1 MTTPAHRQ
9 SWFTHVA
16 GTAAV
21 CFLAGLLNYL
31 MRGSHFGLSM
41 LYSFM
46 IGAQISAWVSLL
58 SAGLGRLL
66 RRWRGDSLAASQGW
80 VGWGAMLPCVV
91 LGSVAGYA
99 GGIWLTNAVT
109 GLQEPLPWQLPGGRA
124 ALSVG
129 FAVVMSLLATLFIFS
144 VFKVNAL
151 RLAQAQALQQ
161 AAEARLTLLQSQLE
175 PHMLFNTL
183 AHLRVLIKLRPD
195 EAQRML
201 DRLIDYLRATLQ
213 ASRAT
218 EHPLADE
225 FERLSDY
232 LALMQ
237 LRMGERLRVKL
248 ELPADLARIAIPPLL
263 LQPLVEN
270 AIKHGLEP
278 HVDGGELRVTASRQG
293 AQLVFEVADSGAGL
307 AELTDLPGTGFGE
320 THAARTASGGARE
333 VGMGFGLS
341 QVRERLVQRYG
352 NTANFTL
359 KPQPGGG
366 SIARIEIPS

>member
-1 MTTPAHRQ
+1 MTLPDSRH
-9 SWFTHVA
+9 SWWTHLG
-16 GTAAV
+16 GTALICV
-21 CFLAGLLNYL
+21 VVGLLNYL
-31 MRGSHFGLSM
+31 MQGGSFGIAM
-41 LYSFM
+41 LYSFAV
-46 IGAQISAWVSLL
+46 GTQISLYIQLL
-58 SAGLGRLL
+58 MTGVTRALRLQ
-66 RRWRGDSLAASQGW
+66 RGDLPELRHGWIGWGW
-80 VGWGAMLPCVV
+80 VAPCVL
-91 LGSVAGYA
+91 LGALAGYA
-99 GGIWLTNAVT
+99 GGLWLGDLISGRHAVR
-109 GLQEPLPWQLPGGRA
+109 PWNMPQGRA

-129 FAVVMSLLATLFIFS
+129 FVLLVSVLGTFFFFVLFRL
-144 VFKVNAL
+144 NAL
-151 RLAQAQALQQ
+151 RLEQAQALRQ

-248 ELPADLARIAIPPLL
+248 ELPADLAGIAIPPLL

-278 HVDGGELRVTASRQG
+278 HVDGGELRVTAARDG
-293 AQLVFEVADSGAGL
+293 KQLVLEVADSGAGL
-307 AELTDLPGTGFGE
+307 VQATDLPGT
-320 THAARTASGGARE
+320 
-333 VGMGFGLS
+333 GFGLS
-341 QVRERLVQRYG
+341 QVRERLAQRYG
-352 NTANFTL
+352 NAASFEL
-359 KPQPGGG
+359 RPQPGGG
-366 SIARIEIPS
+366 SVARIEIPS

>member
-1 MTTPAHRQ
+1 MLTSSHRH
-9 SWFTHVA
+9 SWLTHIG
-16 GTAAV
+16 GTAAI
-21 CFLAGLLNYL
+21 CFFAGLLNWV
-31 MRGSHFGLSM
+31 MRGSPFGLSM

-46 IGAQISAWVSLL
+46 IGAQISAWISLL
-58 SAGLGRLL
+58 SAGMRHLL
-66 RRWRGDSLAASQGW
+66 RRWRGDTPALSQGW
-80 VGWGAMLPCVV
+80 VGWGWMLPCVV
-91 LGSVAGYA
+91 LGSVAGYS
-99 GGIWLTNAVT
+99 GGVWLTNGFT
-109 GLQEPLPWQLPGGRA
+109 GLHEPLPWQLPGGRA

-129 FAVVMSLLATLFIFS
+129 FALLMSLLATLFFFS
-144 VFKVNAL
+144 LFRVNAM
-151 RLAQAQALQQ
+151 RLAQAQAQQQ

-195 EAQRML
+195 EAQKML

-218 EHPLADE
+218 EHPLAQE

-248 ELPADLARIAIPPLL
+248 ELPAALGSVAIPPLL

-278 HVDGGELRVTASRQG
+278 HVEGGELRVTAARLGKS
-293 AQLVFEVADSGAGL
+293 LLLEVADNGTGL
-307 AELTDLPGTGFGE
+307 SQATGLPGT
-320 THAARTASGGARE
+320 
-333 VGMGFGLS
+333 GFGLS
-341 QVRERLVQRYG
+341 QVRERLAQRYG
-352 NTANFTL
+352 EAARFAL
-359 KPQPGGG
+359 QPQPGGG
-366 SIARIEIPS
+366 SVARIEMPL